1 MEYFIERVIEF
12 CKFNNPSL
20 QPDEEFLLSTVE
32 NVIVAKKT
40 YSMIYNVISR
50 NFPLTI
56 TKLSADEKKDIT
68 DDLSSKNFWW
78 KDCLTD
84 LDSWIPFY
92 YLYGR
97 FPGSQEFKNVP
108 FVNKPF
114 FLRTATVLL
123 PADLYSKFSGT
134 DAKGLVSL
142 FFHISSFKYLFWRRL
157 HSFENCFCRIYE
169 KFDISSIE
177 LRKR

>member
-1 MEYFIERVIEF
+1 MEYFIERVIEV

-20 QPDEEFLLSTVE
+20 QPDQEFLLSTVE
-32 NVIVAKKT
+32 NVIVAKKA

-50 NFPLTI
+50 NFPLAI

-78 KDCLTD
+78 KDCLAD
-84 LDSWIPFY
+84 LDSWIAFY
-92 YLYGR
+92 YLNGR
-97 FPGSQEFKNVP
+97 FPGSQEFTNVP

-142 FFHISSFKYLFWRRL
+142 HTLAAL
-157 HSFENCFCRIYE
+157 NIYFGGDRTVSKTAFGE
-169 KFDISSIE
+169 FMKNLTYQALS
-177 LRKR
+177 

>member
-1 MEYFIERVIEF
+1 
-12 CKFNNPSL
+12 
-20 QPDEEFLLSTVE
+20 
-32 NVIVAKKT
+32 
-40 YSMIYNVISR
+40 MIYNAISR

-97 FPGSQEFKNVP
+97 FPGSQEFKNKA

-134 DAKGLVSL
+134 DTKGLVSL
-142 FFHISSFKYLFWRRL
+142 FFL
-157 HSFENCFCRIYE
+157 H
-169 KFDISSIE
+169 
-177 LRKR
+177 